1 MKSVNPSGS
10 RIDLNTADSIRDIR
24 KLVPDSRVKVL
35 QFSSRLP
42 LKFLEALNEEFFAE
56 RPDVELRVFG
66 FYGDNCDLSFC
77 SRMSNVGRFRA
88 DCLSQAS
95 SAESIAEMPKL
106 TLLGIGIFD
115 LEGFDFLSGVSANL
129 TELTLGQTRS
139 RKPDLLT
146 LSRFSSLRTLG
157 LFGQQKGIEVLENHP
172 ALEDVRMSLSL
183 DSVRV
188 FGSMPRLSSLDVG
201 LGGTRDFSALV
212 GKTSL
217 KHLALWRIPR
227 LEEVD
232 FVSTL
237 TGLQRFHLENQ
248 PRLRS
253 LPSLSRLSALRRIEL
268 IELKGLTDVSA
279 LIDAPVLEDLR
290 HTSAQTSPD
299 DYRNVLRKP
308 SMKAASV
315 FFGKAAKNARFA
327 QLAREAGVSDTV
339 SYDFDF
345 H

>member
-1 MKSVNPSGS
+1 LKSINLSGS
-10 RIDLNTADSIRDIR
+10 RIDLNAADSSREIR
-24 KLVPDSRVKVL
+24 KLIPDSRIKVL
-35 QFSSRLP
+35 QFSARLP
-42 LKFLEALNEEFFAE
+42 LKFLEALNEEFFAA
-56 RPDVELRVFG
+56 RPEVELRVFG

-77 SRMSNVGRFRA
+77 SRMSNVQRFRA
-88 DCLSQAS
+88 DCLSKAT
-95 SAESIAEMPKL
+95 SAESIGEMPKL
-106 TLLGIGIFD
+106 TLLGIGISD
-115 LEGFDFLSGVSANL
+115 LESFDFLRGLPANL
-129 TELTLGQTRS
+129 TELMLGQTRS
-139 RKPDLLT
+139 RMPDLLT
-146 LSRFSSLRTLG
+146 LSRFRSLRTLG
-157 LFGQQKGIEVLENHP
+157 LFRQQKGIDVLENHP

-183 DSVRV
+183 DSMRV

-217 KHLALWRIPR
+217 KHLALWRIPQ

-253 LPSLSRLSALRRIEL
+253 LPALSRLNALRRVEL
-268 IELKGLTDVSA
+268 IELKGLTDVST
-279 LIDAPVLEDLR
+279 LIDAPALEDLR

-299 DYRNVLRKP
+299 DYCDILRKP

-315 FFGKAAKNARFA
+315 FFGKTAENARFA
-327 QLAREAGVSDTV
+327 QLARESGVSDTV